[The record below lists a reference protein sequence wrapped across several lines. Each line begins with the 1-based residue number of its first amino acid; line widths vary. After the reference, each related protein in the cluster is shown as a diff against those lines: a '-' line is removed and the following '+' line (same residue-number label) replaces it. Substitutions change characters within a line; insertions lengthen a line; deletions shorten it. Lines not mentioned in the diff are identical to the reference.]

1 MTVQSLGVLK
11 KRKKNKLPSELEGS
25 HFWKPNHHMPHMRI
39 LPAAHWGFLL
49 RKAAYFHL
57 SYCASSLSFPQSVK
71 FPIFPTVLT
80 EHCFPLLCLEIQRK
94 RKVISSLLHSGHIH
108 RNCSSVI
115 KEKATQLLK
124 FINAKPKNLREI
136 SIKNAVSANS
146 FSYIAINS
154 TW

>member
-11 KRKKNKLPSELEGS
+11 KRKKNELPSELEGS
-25 HFWKPNHHMPHMRI
+25 HFWKPDHHVPHT
-39 LPAAHWGFLL
+39 LPAAHGGFLL
-49 RKAAYFHL
+49 RKAAYFHP
-57 SYCASSLSFPQSVK
+57 SYCASSLSFPQSIK
-71 FPIFPTVLT
+71 FHIFPTVLT
-80 EHCFPLLCLEIQRK
+80 EHCFLLLCLEIQRK

-124 FINAKPKNLREI
+124 FINARPKNLREI